1 LNPLV
6 VTIALLF
13 WGAVWGGIGLILAI
27 PITAGLKAVCDNV
40 DSLKGYGEL
49 LGD

>member
-1 LNPLV
+1 V
-6 VTIALLF
+6 
-13 WGAVWGGIGLILAI
+13 LAI

-40 DSLKGYGEL
+40 ARLKNYGRI

>member
-1 LNPLV
+1 V
-6 VTIALLF
+6 ALLF
-13 WGAVWGGIGLILAI
+13 WGAVWGSIGLVLAI

-40 DSLKGYGEL
+40 EALHPYADL

>member
-1 LNPLV
+1 MLWGFLWDAPG
-6 VTIALLF
+6 LL
-13 WGAVWGGIGLILAI
+13 LAI

-40 DSLKGYGEL
+40 AGLRKLGKF

>member
-1 LNPLV
+1 M
-6 VTIALLF
+6 
-13 WGAVWGGIGLILAI
+13 WGAIGLLLAI

-40 DSLKGYGEL
+40 PSLRSWGEL